1 MYWRGSKDIC
11 AVMSKSN
18 RNLTTA
24 VCLSHPDANSS
35 NSNLAEFRSKTWA
48 SQYIGFAGIFEFL
61 LQGHGS
67 DIAAANHLVLFTPKT
82 TKQPFMAN
90 IQDNLF

>member
-1 MYWRGSKDIC
+1 
-11 AVMSKSN
+11 MSKSN

-35 NSNLAEFRSKTWA
+35 NSNLAEFCSKTRA
-48 SQYIGFAGIFEFL
+48 SQYVGFAGVFEFL

-67 DIAAANHLVLFTPKT
+67 DITTANHIILFTPT
-82 TKQPFMAN
+82 TTQQQPFMAN
-90 IQDNLF
+90 PRDNLF